1 LLIIDGHVH
10 ICGPP
15 LNQEYVNARLWDGS
29 IVTLPVKRADASV
42 DRLLQDMN
50 ENNIDKA
57 FACAMNGV
65 VTNEY
70 LSKVVREHNSRIVG
84 FAWIDNPLDKTKSVE
99 TLETAVSELGLR
111 GLKLHPGIQ
120 NFSPADPR
128 IYPLIR
134 KAAELKIPIFIHM
147 TPWPLGTFDNHK
159 PEYVDTL
166 KKNVPDATII
176 VGHMAW
182 QRFMDLL
189 TLVWESGIYVE
200 TSHGLSMIADLYGVD
215 FAERLTRRLG
225 VDKVVFGSDW
235 TGSSSRMRKE
245 NMDLINKMNL
255 TWEEK
260 EKILGE
266 NIRKVLKAQ

>member
-1 LLIIDGHVH
+1 MIIDSHVH

-15 LNQEYVNARLWDGS
+15 LNQEYINARLWDGS
-29 IVTLPVKRADASV
+29 IVTLSVRRADASV

-50 ENNIDKA
+50 KNNIDKA
-57 FACAMNGV
+57 FVCAVNGA

-70 LSKVVREHNSRIVG
+70 LSKVVREHSSRIVG

-99 TLETAVSELGLR
+99 TLETAVNELGLR

-128 IYPLIR
+128 IYPLIS
-134 KAAELKIPIFIHM
+134 KAAELNVPIFIHM
-147 TPWPLGTFDNHK
+147 APWPLGTFDNHK
-159 PEYVDTL
+159 PEHIDTL
-166 KKNVPDATII
+166 KKNVPNATII

-189 TLVWESGIYVE
+189 ILVWEPGIYVE
-200 TSHGLSMIADLYGVD
+200 TSGGLSMIADLYGVD
-215 FAERLTRRLG
+215 FAERLIRRLG

-235 TGSSSRMRKE
+235 MGSSSRMTKE
-245 NMDLINKMNL
+245 NMDIINKMSL
-255 TWEEK
+255 TREEK

-266 NIRKVLKAQ
+266 NIRKVLEAK

>member
-1 LLIIDGHVH
+1 MIIDSHVH

-15 LNQEYVNARLWDGS
+15 LNQVYINARLWDGS
-29 IVTLPVKRADASV
+29 IVTLSVRRADASV

-50 ENNIDKA
+50 KNNIDKA
-57 FACAMNGV
+57 FVCAVNGA

-70 LSKVVREHNSRIVG
+70 LSKVVREHSSRIVG

-99 TLETAVSELGLR
+99 TLETAVNELGLR

-128 IYPLIR
+128 IYPLIS
-134 KAAELKIPIFIHM
+134 KAAELNVPIFIHM
-147 TPWPLGTFDNHK
+147 APWPLGTFDNHK
-159 PEYVDTL
+159 PEHIDTL
-166 KKNVPDATII
+166 KKNVPNATII

-189 TLVWESGIYVE
+189 ILVWEPGIYVE
-200 TSHGLSMIADLYGVD
+200 TSGGLSMIADLYGVD
-215 FAERLTRRLG
+215 FAERLIRRLG

-235 TGSSSRMRKE
+235 MGSSSRMTKE
-245 NMDLINKMNL
+245 NMDIINKMSL
-255 TWEEK
+255 TREEK

-266 NIRKVLKAQ
+266 NIRKVLEAK

>member
-1 LLIIDGHVH
+1 LIVDSHVH
-10 ICGPP
+10 VCGPP
-15 LNQEYVNARLWDGS
+15 LNQDYISAKLWDSS
-29 IVTLPVKRADASV
+29 IITLPFARRADASI
-42 DRLLQDMN
+42 DRLLKDMN
-50 ENNIDKA
+50 ESNIDMA
-57 FACAMNGV
+57 LVCAMNGV

-70 LSKVVREHNSRIVG
+70 LSKVVRENSSRIAG
-84 FAWIDNPLDKTKSVE
+84 FAWIDNPLDKAKSVE
-99 TLETAVSELGLR
+99 TLETAVNELGLR

-147 TPWPLGTFDNHK
+147 TPFPLGTFDNHK
-159 PEYVDTL
+159 PEHIDTL

-189 TLVWESGIYVE
+189 ILVWESGIYVE
-200 TSHGLSMIADLYGVD
+200 TSNGLNMIADLYGLG
-215 FAERLTRRLG
+215 FAERLIRRLG

-235 TGSSSRMRKE
+235 IGSSSRMTKE

-255 TWEEK
+255 TTEERK
-260 EKILGE
+260 KILGE
-266 NIRKVLKAQ
+266 NIRKVLKTQ

>member
-1 LLIIDGHVH
+1 LLIIDSHVH

-15 LNQEYVNARLWDGS
+15 LNQEYINARLWDGS
-29 IVTLPVKRADASV
+29 IVTLPIRRADASV

-99 TLETAVSELGLR
+99 TLETAVNELGLR

-128 IYPLIR
+128 IYPLIK
-134 KAAELKIPIFIHM
+134 KAAELTIPIFIHM

-166 KKNVPDATII
+166 KKNVPEATII

-200 TSHGLSMIADLYGVD
+200 TSHGLSMITDLYGVD
-215 FAERLTRRLG
+215 FTERLIRRLG

-255 TWEEK
+255 TREEK

-266 NIRKVLKAQ
+266 NIRKVLEAQ

>member
-1 LLIIDGHVH
+1 LIIDSHVH

-15 LNQEYVNARLWDGS
+15 LTHEYVTTTLWDGS
-29 IVTLPVKRADASV
+29 TVALPFRRADASV

-50 ENNIDKA
+50 ENNIDMA
-57 FACAMNGV
+57 LVCAVNGV

-70 LSKVVREHNSRIVG
+70 LSKVVREHSGRIVG
-84 FAWIDNPLDKTKSVE
+84 FAWVDNPLDKMKSVE
-99 TLETAVSELGLR
+99 ILETAVNELGLR

-134 KAAELKIPIFIHM
+134 KAAELQIPIFIHM
-147 TPWPLGTFDNHK
+147 APWPLGTFDNHK
-159 PEYVDTL
+159 PEHIDTL
-166 KKNVPDATII
+166 KKNVPDATIM

-189 TLVWESGIYVE
+189 TLVWESGIYIE
-200 TSHGLSMIADLYGVD
+200 TSNGLNMIADLYGVD
-215 FAERLTRRLG
+215 FAERLIRRLG

-235 TGSSSRMRKE
+235 MGSSSRMTKE
-245 NMDLINKMNL
+245 NIDLINKMNL
-255 TWEEK
+255 TTGEK

-266 NIRKVLKAQ
+266 NIRKVLNLAQ